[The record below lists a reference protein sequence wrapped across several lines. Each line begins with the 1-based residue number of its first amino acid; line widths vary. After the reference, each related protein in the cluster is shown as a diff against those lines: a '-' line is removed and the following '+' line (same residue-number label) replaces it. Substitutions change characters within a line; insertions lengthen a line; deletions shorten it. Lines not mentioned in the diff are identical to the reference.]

1 LHDFVIAPISCPG
14 KKLGIAFTARQYDKW
29 RTVTLILE
37 FFVPLVLHLSLA
49 CAPRLSNAVVAVLG
63 FYGPFSAVAEEL
75 RRV

>member
-1 LHDFVIAPISCPG
+1 
-14 KKLGIAFTARQYDKW
+14 
-29 RTVTLILE
+29 
-37 FFVPLVLHLSLA
+37 LA